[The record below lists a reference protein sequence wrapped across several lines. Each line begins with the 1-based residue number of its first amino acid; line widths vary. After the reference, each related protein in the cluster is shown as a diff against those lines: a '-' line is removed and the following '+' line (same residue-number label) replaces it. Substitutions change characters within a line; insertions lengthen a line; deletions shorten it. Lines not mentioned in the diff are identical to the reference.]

1 MVYSSGNIVVF
12 TIGRMNPPTPGH
24 MALIEK
30 LIHLAA
36 VLGQKKIGIILSHSQ
51 DMPKNPFNCNEKRN
65 LLLSGMITALKN
77 QMKQKSDTYNPP
89 ISPESINA
97 IEPIIIC
104 MDDEMPAEFGKNPIL
119 KSVNTLIA
127 SYNGPVRQAFLIVG
141 QDRAGGY
148 EFVKADLEKKGIALD
163 DSNFLIRPEGAISA
177 TYMRELAYSGNWDEF
192 LRIYSTIG
200 MPDENVKAIYDGL
213 RAMAASAST
222 STSKKSKKGG
232 RRTKRRNARKS
243 KKSKKSKKNKKN
255 NKTKKYYK

>member
-1 MVYSSGNIVVF
+1 MASGSDNIVVF

-30 LIHLAA
+30 LIHRAA
-36 VLGQKKIGIILSHSQ
+36 ILGQTKFGIILSHSK

-65 LLLSGMITALKN
+65 LLLSGMIDALKI

-104 MDDEMPAEFGKNPIL
+104 MDDEMPAEFGKHPIL
-119 KSVNTLIA
+119 KSVNALIA
-127 SYNGPVRQAFLIVG
+127 SYNGPVQQAFLIVG

-148 EFVKADLEKKGIALD
+148 EFIKADLEKKGIALD
-163 DSNFLIRPEGAISA
+163 DSNFLVRPEGAISA

-200 MPDENVKAIYDGL
+200 MPEENVKAIYDGL
-213 RAMAASAST
+213 RAMAASA

-243 KKSKKSKKNKKN
+243 KKSKKSKKN